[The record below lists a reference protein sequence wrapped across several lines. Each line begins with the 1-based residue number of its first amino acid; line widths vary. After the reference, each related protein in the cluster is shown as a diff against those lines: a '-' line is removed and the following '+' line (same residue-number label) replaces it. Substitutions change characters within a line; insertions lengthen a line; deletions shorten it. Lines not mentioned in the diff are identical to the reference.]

1 MKDPYEVLG
10 VSQTTDPREIRR
22 AYLKLVQQYH
32 PDRDARAESAA
43 RFLEIQE
50 AYECLSDPVRRQALD
65 ARSRA
70 AQEPAKGPGGG
81 SEPSRTARERHWDR
95 SRFSQEQSRAM
106 YGHRRVTVKIR

>member
-10 VSQTTDPREIRR
+10 VSQTTEPREIRR

-32 PDRDARAESAA
+32 PDRDARSESTA
-43 RFLEIQE
+43 RFLEIQQ
-50 AYECLSDPVRRQALD
+50 AYECLNDPARRQALD
-65 ARSRA
+65 APSRA
-70 AQEPAKGPGGG
+70 AQESPRGAGGS

-95 SRFSQEQSRAM
+95 PRFSQEQSRAM